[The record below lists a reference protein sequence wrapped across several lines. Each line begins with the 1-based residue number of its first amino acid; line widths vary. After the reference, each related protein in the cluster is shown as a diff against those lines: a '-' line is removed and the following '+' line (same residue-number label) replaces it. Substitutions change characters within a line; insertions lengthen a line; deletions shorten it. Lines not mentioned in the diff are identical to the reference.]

1 MEVPIAS
8 CDQDADMAIESVDG
22 ICIFVDHSTFEIKV
36 FRAEDASPE
45 TLEHLVLDLVLPR
58 LIAVDGSLVLH
69 GALVQSRAGAAFGI
83 IGDSGMGKSSMAGS
97 LYSRGLGLMSD
108 DAIVIS
114 HSAGRCEAQGI
125 YPSLRLLPDSLE
137 NIFPTRQDTTL
148 MADYSDKRRVPFDAG
163 PDSAPLV
170 ALFNLAEPADRIST
184 ARLAPAAAC
193 MAVVANSFALDAS
206 DPTETRRRFVQAT
219 NLVGTVPVFDLH
231 YPRDFKALP
240 DVHAEIFKTLD
251 TLLPKDPQI

>member
-1 MEVPIAS
+1 MLPIGAL
-8 CDQDADMAIESVDG
+8 DQDKDG
-22 ICIFVDHSTFEIKV
+22 LI
-36 FRAEDASPE
+36 EDAEGIAIFADIHLRSIDAFVAENAAIE

-69 GALVQSRAGAAFGI
+69 GALVQNRSGAAFGI

-97 LYSRGLGLMSD
+97 LHSRGSGLMSD

-114 HSAGRCEAQGI
+114 HSAGRCDAQGI
-125 YPSLRLLPDSLE
+125 YPSLRLLPDALE
-137 NIFPTRQDTTL
+137 NIFPTRQDTRL
-148 MADYSDKRRVPFDAG
+148 MADYSDKRRLPFDAG
-163 PDSAPLV
+163 LGSAPLV

-193 MAVVANSFALDAS
+193 MAVIANSFALNAS
-206 DPTETRRRFVQAT
+206 DPIETRRRFSQAT
-219 NLVGTVPVFDLH
+219 NLAATVPVFDLH

-240 DVHAEIFKTLD
+240 DVHAEIFKILD
-251 TLLPKDPQI
+251 ALVSKETQI

>member
-1 MEVPIAS
+1 MLPIGAL
-8 CDQDADMAIESVDG
+8 DQDKDG
-22 ICIFVDHSTFEIKV
+22 LI
-36 FRAEDASPE
+36 EDAEGIAIFADIHSRLIDAFVAENAAVE

-69 GALVQSRAGAAFGI
+69 GALVQSRSGAAFGI

-97 LYSRGLGLMSD
+97 FHSRGLGLMSD

-114 HSAGRCEAQGI
+114 HSAGRCEAKGI
-125 YPSLRLLPDSLE
+125 YPSLRLLPDALE
-137 NIFPTRQDTTL
+137 NIFPTRQDTKI

-206 DPTETRRRFVQAT
+206 DLIETRRRFVQAT

-240 DVHAEIFKTLD
+240 DVHAEIFQTLD
-251 TLLPKDPQI
+251 TLLLKDPQI